1 MKLSM
6 PLIKVI
12 PFIGPGAA
20 IFFLFVVYLI
30 FAVVFG
36 SVVK

>member
-12 PFIGPGAA
+12 PFVGPGTA
-20 IFFLFVVYLI
+20 LFVLFVIYLI
-30 FAVVFG
+30 FDVVF
-36 SVVK
+36 K

>member
-20 IFFLFVVYLI
+20 VFFLFVIYLI
-30 FAVVFG
+30 LDVIFVM
-36 SVVK
+36 K

>member
-12 PFIGPGAA
+12 PFIGPGAVV
-20 IFFLFVVYLI
+20 FFLFVIYLI
-30 FAVVFG
+30 LDFIL
-36 SVVK
+36 KK

>member
-6 PLIKVI
+6 PLVKVI

-20 IFFLFVVYLI
+20 VFFLFVVYLI
-30 FAVVFG
+30 FAFIFG
-36 SVVK
+36 VLK

>member
-20 IFFLFVVYLI
+20 VFFLFVVYLI
-30 FAVVFG
+30 LDFIL
-36 SVVK
+36 KK

>member
-12 PFIGPGAA
+12 PFVGPVAA
-20 IFFLFVVYLI
+20 LVFLFVIYLI
-30 FAVVFG
+30 FAVIF
-36 SVVK
+36 SSPR